1 MEEVMKEPFIHPL
14 YIIEKLETAG
24 YEAYFVGGAVRDLIL
39 NRTIGDIDIAT
50 SARPEQ
56 VMELFPK
63 TIHVGIEHGT
73 VVVVH
78 ENETYEVTTFR
89 SEGEY
94 DDFRRPSSVTFISS
108 LIEDLQRRDFT
119 INAMAMNAKGE
130 IIDPFNGRED
140 LRNQLIR
147 TVGNAKERFHEDALR
162 MMRAV
167 RFVSQLAFSLSDQT
181 KRAIQQYGELLRHV
195 SIERITVEFEKML
208 SGKRPSLALALVADT
223 ELYRYLPQ
231 LNVDPQKFRSVCA
244 HDWMMLQRV
253 SESWTLLV
261 HLLDIQDKQAFF
273 KSWKLSNKQI
283 KDIQLQSIGLR
294 DVLENGWSKRIMYTI
309 GEQASVSVNR
319 ILQLLR
325 SNEYMNEHELLYIY
339 NELPI
344 HSLKDLDIN
353 GQDLLVWTGKKGG
366 PWVSQLLK
374 EIEEKILYNELMN
387 TKSSIRKW
395 VQSCSQI

>member
-231 LNVDPQKFRSVCA
+231 LNVDPQKFRSACA

-339 NELPI
+339 SELPI

-374 EIEEKILYNELMN
+374 EIEEKVLYNELRN

>member
-108 LIEDLQRRDFT
+108 LMEDLQRRDFT

-195 SIERITVEFEKML
+195 SIERITIEFEKML

-231 LNVDPQKFRSVCA
+231 LNVGPQKFQLVCA

-283 KDIQLQSIGLR
+283 KEIQLQSIGLR

-344 HSLKDLDIN
+344 HSLKDLDMN

-374 EIEEKILYNELMN
+374 EIEEKVLYNELVN

>member
-1 MEEVMKEPFIHPL
+1 
-14 YIIEKLETAG
+14 
-24 YEAYFVGGAVRDLIL
+24 
-39 NRTIGDIDIAT
+39 
-50 SARPEQ
+50 
-56 VMELFPK
+56 
-63 TIHVGIEHGT
+63 
-73 VVVVH
+73 
-78 ENETYEVTTFR
+78 
-89 SEGEY
+89 
-94 DDFRRPSSVTFISS
+94 
-108 LIEDLQRRDFT
+108 
-119 INAMAMNAKGE
+119 MAMNAKGE

-339 NELPI
+339 SELPI

-374 EIEEKILYNELMN
+374 EIEEKVLYNELMN

>member
-1 MEEVMKEPFIHPL
+1 
-14 YIIEKLETAG
+14 
-24 YEAYFVGGAVRDLIL
+24 
-39 NRTIGDIDIAT
+39 
-50 SARPEQ
+50 
-56 VMELFPK
+56 
-63 TIHVGIEHGT
+63 
-73 VVVVH
+73 
-78 ENETYEVTTFR
+78 
-89 SEGEY
+89 
-94 DDFRRPSSVTFISS
+94 
-108 LIEDLQRRDFT
+108 
-119 INAMAMNAKGE
+119 MNALQWNSK
-130 IIDPFNGRED
+130 
-140 LRNQLIR
+140 
-147 TVGNAKERFHEDALR
+147 NAERKASVFSISTCSRYGAISLLAPIECRSAKIPICLCTRLDDAS
-162 MMRAV
+162 A
-167 RFVSQLAFSLSDQT
+167 
-181 KRAIQQYGELLRHV
+181 
-195 SIERITVEFEKML
+195 
-208 SGKRPSLALALVADT
+208 
-223 ELYRYLPQ
+223 
-231 LNVDPQKFRSVCA
+231 
-244 HDWMMLQRV
+244 V

-325 SNEYMNEHELLYIY
+325 SNEHMNEHELLYIY
-339 NELPI
+339 SELPI

-374 EIEEKILYNELMN
+374 EIEEKVLYNELMN

>member
-94 DDFRRPSSVTFISS
+94 DDFR
-108 LIEDLQRRDFT
+108 
-119 INAMAMNAKGE
+119 
-130 IIDPFNGRED
+130 
-140 LRNQLIR
+140 
-147 TVGNAKERFHEDALR
+147 R

-339 NELPI
+339 SELPI

-374 EIEEKILYNELMN
+374 EIEEKVLYNELMN

>member
-108 LIEDLQRRDFT
+108 LMEDLQRRDFT

-195 SIERITVEFEKML
+195 SIERITIEFEKML

-231 LNVDPQKFRSVCA
+231 LNVGPQKFQLVCA

-283 KDIQLQSIGLR
+283 KEIQLQSIGLR

-309 GEQASVSVNR
+309 GEQTSVSVNR

-374 EIEEKILYNELMN
+374 EIEEKVLYNELVN